1 MGGRSARFVPLESRT
16 QHCRG
21 RDMLRMPTSLTLV
34 LVAVLTACGQDAD
47 APSDAVA
54 DLGVQNVA
62 APLPN
67 LITAA
72 QPSRDQVDG
81 MMAMGYRNFVSLQ
94 LEEEPGAGWEEEAV
108 SGAGGRFSR
117 IPIGGPD
124 DLTRENVERLA
135 AILEETGEDQTV
147 LYCASSNRVGALLAL
162 KAFWLDG
169 ADAEEALALGR
180 AAGLRALEPNVR
192 SLLEAGR

>member
-1 MGGRSARFVPLESRT
+1 
-16 QHCRG
+16 
-21 RDMLRMPTSLTLV
+21 MLGSPTSPPPVRSLLLV
-34 LVAVLTACGQDAD
+34 LMAALTACGQHTD

-54 DLGVQNVA
+54 ELGVQNVA

-67 LITAA
+67 LITTA
-72 QPSRDQVDG
+72 QPTRDQLDG

-108 SGAGGRFSR
+108 PGAGGRFSR

-162 KAFWLDG
+162 KAFWIDG